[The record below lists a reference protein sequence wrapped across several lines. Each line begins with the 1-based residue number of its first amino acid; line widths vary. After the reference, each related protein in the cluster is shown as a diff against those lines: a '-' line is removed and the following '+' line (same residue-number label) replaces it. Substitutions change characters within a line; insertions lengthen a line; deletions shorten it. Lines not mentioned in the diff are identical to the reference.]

1 MLPSYICPEVYGP
14 WLFESGRLTK
24 REGWISS
31 LFPFTLFSMHR
42 LCFTGSKLVGLVCN
56 WDFRF
61 VLGSLLTRRWN
72 LLLSSSRDFAC
83 WKFSLQELSL
93 NSESHFVQFC
103 FLKAASFFFFS
114 LFSSWIIFIKTD
126 DEYSFEILWNRTPSG
141 MLHYSEV
148 FTSYMTCYNKYV
160 LFELLRIP
168 LLLICCKNLAL
179 IHTFLPLIDSQSLW
193 FFATPKHFSSV
204 RCSVRCMVPLLLLG
218 LLTLIS

>member
-103 FLKAASFFFFS
+103 FLKAASFFFFPLSFLPELSS
-114 LFSSWIIFIKTD
+114 LRLMMSILLKSCETELPQECLTIVKFS
-126 DEYSFEILWNRTPSG
+126 
-141 MLHYSEV
+141 
-148 FTSYMTCYNKYV
+148 
-160 LFELLRIP
+160 
-168 LLLICCKNLAL
+168 LLIWLVTTNMY
-179 IHTFLPLIDSQSLW
+179 FLN
-193 FFATPKHFSSV
+193 
-204 RCSVRCMVPLLLLG
+204 CSESPCF
-218 LLTLIS
+218 